1 MQNQVTVPVNI
12 YLAPN
17 IFLKFTYGKLKYH
30 VIDPPPP
37 PSPLLKNYRRCAS
50 TLDEFSLPLPP
61 SQKCLINVLLH
72 YQYCWMN
79 II

>member
-30 VIDPPPP
+30 VVDYSPSTPPPF
-37 PSPLLKNYRRCAS
+37 LKNYSRCSS
-50 TLDEFSLPLPP
+50 TLDEFSLPLL
-61 SQKCLINVLLH
+61 KNA
-72 YQYCWMN
+72 
-79 II
+79 

>member
-30 VIDPPPP
+30 VVDYSPPPF
-37 PSPLLKNYRRCAS
+37 LKNYSRCAS
-50 TLDEFSLPLPP
+50 TLDEFSLPPLL
-61 SQKCLINVLLH
+61 KYACLMYYYITKTVR
-72 YQYCWMN
+72 
-79 II
+79 